1 MSLPYELYYS
11 TKLDKEYTSYQ
22 LLQLF
27 NIDTNNYTDPESLI
41 GKGFYPVVQT
51 SYTFDSGLY
60 DPVLSHVI
68 VGLEA
73 VQTWTPVARPLSD
86 AKTNASESQKVTFN
100 TQSQVLVA
108 NSGVSLD
115 IWAGAASQDPGDRP
129 PVYNTLLGEMA
140 SIGDTLAANLAA
152 IDSAT
157 TVDEI
162 NNIVN
167 PPSGILNTGRGSGLG
182 PEDLNPSYFVELNSI
197 SLTPAD
203 MELYVPGTTTVIPY
217 DSFLPPPYTFDSL
230 GDCFNPGDY
239 VIQIRV
245 AATSEVVAEFEVPL
259 NPLNEDV
266 SF

>member
-1 MSLPYELYYS
+1 MTEFYLPASGALYNEANLQINTGFSPS
-11 TKLDKEYTSYQ
+11 TSPEVLAANGIYTVVPSS
-22 LLQLF
+22 
-27 NIDTNNYTDPESLI
+27 DP
-41 GKGFYPVVQT
+41 
-51 SYTFDSGLY
+51 Y
-60 DPVLSHVI
+60 DPNLYTTEPTFVI
-68 VGLEA
+68 AGDFANESWVATPLPLPTAKEIATVEVKAQSNTHAEA
-73 VQTWTPVARPLSD
+73 L
-86 AKTNASESQKVTFN
+86 VT
-100 TQSQVLVA
+100 A
-108 NSGVSLD
+108 SGVNID

-140 SIGDTLAANLAA
+140 SIGDTLAANLTA

-167 PPSGILNTGRGSGLG
+167 PPSGIFNTGRGLAGS
-182 PEDLNPSYFVELNSI
+182 EDMNPSYFVELNSI

-239 VIQIRV
+239 VIQIRI
-245 AATSEVVAEFEVPL
+245 AATSEVIAEFEVPY
-259 NPLNEDV
+259 NEDNQNV